1 MARKVFFSFHYDPDN
16 WRASQVRNM
25 GALEGNVPCSDN
37 DWEAVKK
44 GGEAGIKK
52 WIAGQ
57 LSGRSCAVVLVG
69 ADTASRKWVI
79 YEIQEAWNA
88 NKGVVGVRIHNLKDR
103 EGNHA
108 TKGANPFDALT
119 LQNGAKRLSSIV
131 KLYDPPGWASTDVY
145 AHIKDN
151 LAAWVDE
158 AIAIRNAS

>member
-1 MARKVFFSFHYDPDN
+1 MARKVFFSFHYDPDK

-37 DWEAVKK
+37 DWESVKK
-44 GGEAGIKK
+44 GGEAGIQR

-79 YEIQEAWNA
+79 YEIQESWNA
-88 NKGVVGVRIHNLKDR
+88 NKGVVGVRIHNLKDQQ
-103 EGNHA
+103 GNHSA
-108 TKGANPFDALT
+108 KGANPFDQLT
-119 LQNGAKRLSSIV
+119 LQNGTKRLSSIV

-145 AHIKDN
+145 AHIKDS
-151 LAAWVDE
+151 LADWVDE
-158 AIAIRNAS
+158 AIEIRNGS

>member
-108 TKGANPFDALT
+108 TKGANPFDELT

-151 LAAWVDE
+151 LVAWVDE

>member
-1 MARKVFFSFHYDPDN
+1 MARKVFFSFHYDPDK

-57 LSGRSCAVVLVG
+57 LSGRLCAVVLVG

-88 NKGVVGVRIHNLKDR
+88 NKGVVGVRIHNLKDQQ
-103 EGNHA
+103 GNHA
-108 TKGANPFDALT
+108 AKGANPFDQLT
-119 LQNGAKRLSSIV
+119 LQNGTKRLSSIV

-151 LAAWVDE
+151 LADWVEE
-158 AIAIRNAS
+158 AIEIRNGA

>member
-1 MARKVFFSFHYDPDN
+1 
-16 WRASQVRNM
+16 M

-57 LSGRSCAVVLVG
+57 LSGRPCAVVLVG

-88 NKGVVGVRIHNLKDR
+88 NKGVVGVRIHNLKDQQ
-103 EGNHA
+103 GNHSA
-108 TKGANPFDALT
+108 KGANPFDQLT
-119 LQNGAKRLSSIV
+119 LQNGTKRLSSIV
-131 KLYDPPGWASTDVY
+131 KLYDPPSSTSTDVY

-151 LAAWVDE
+151 LADWVEE
-158 AIAIRNAS
+158 AIEIRNAS

>member
-1 MARKVFFSFHYDPDN
+1 MARKVFFSFHYAPDN

-52 WIAGQ
+52 WIADQ

-103 EGNHA
+103 DGNHSA
-108 TKGANPFDALT
+108 KGPNPFDELT
-119 LQNGAKRLSSIV
+119 LQDGKKRLSSIV

-145 AHIKDN
+145 AHIKAN
-151 LAAWVDE
+151 LAAWVEE
-158 AIAIRNAS
+158 AIAIRNPR

>member
-1 MARKVFFSFHYDPDN
+1 MARKVFFSFHYDPDK

-37 DWEAVKK
+37 AWEAVKK

-52 WIAGQ
+52 WITGQ
-57 LSGRSCAVVLVG
+57 PSGRSCAVVLVG

-88 NKGVVGVRIHNLKDR
+88 NKGVVGVRIHNLKDQQ
-103 EGNHA
+103 GNHSA
-108 TKGANPFDALT
+108 KGANPFDQLT
-119 LQNGAKRLSSIV
+119 LQNGTKRLSSIV

-151 LAAWVDE
+151 LADWVEE
-158 AIAIRNAS
+158 AIEIRNGA